1 MPVSISLDK
10 RRELKFDIRSCRE
23 LEAQLGK
30 PLGAVL
36 QDITNFGINAM
47 VVSLWAGLKHD
58 DKAITINF
66 TEKLFSKY
74 VTDKKSMRVLI
85 KKLSDAMDETGLF
98 QKDEDITE
106 DDDEGNVAAAS

>member
-1 MPVSISLDK
+1 VSVSLSLDK
-10 RRELKFDIRSCRE
+10 RRELKFDIRACRE

-36 QDITNFGINAM
+36 QDITSFGVNAM
-47 VVSLWAGLKHD
+47 VVALWAGLKHE
-58 DKAITINF
+58 DKALTIGL

-85 KKLSDAMDETGLF
+85 KKLSDALDETGLF
-98 QKDEDITE
+98 QKEEDVVDE
-106 DDDEGNVAAAS
+106 DDEGNVAAAN